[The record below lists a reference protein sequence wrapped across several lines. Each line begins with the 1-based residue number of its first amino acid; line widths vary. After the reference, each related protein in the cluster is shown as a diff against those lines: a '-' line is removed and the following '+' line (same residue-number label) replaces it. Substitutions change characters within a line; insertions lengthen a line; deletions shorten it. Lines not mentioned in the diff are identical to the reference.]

1 MSPNAAPAAGTVA
14 ATINAT
20 VATAPT
26 PESAARGHAQVL
38 ADYLELTK
46 PRITLLVLVTTLVG
60 FALGS
65 SGGALD
71 LWRLAHV
78 LFGTGLVA
86 AGASALNQILEREA
100 DARMH
105 RTRQRPLP
113 AGRLNPDAALVFA
126 VDAATLGVVWLTVAV
141 NRASALVAALTLA
154 SYALAYTPLKRR
166 TPWSTVVGAVPGALP
181 PVIGWVAA
189 SGELGVGAQVLF
201 AILFL
206 WQLPHFFAIGWLYR
220 DDYARGQFR
229 LLPVIDRDG
238 SLTARQI
245 TASTVLLI
253 LTSFIPALIGMNGR
267 IYLAGAALLGAAFLG
282 FGIAFA
288 RSPREGQARRLFQA
302 SLLYLP
308 AILTLML
315 LDRTPR

>member
-1 MSPNAAPAAGTVA
+1 MSPNAAPAGGTVA
-14 ATINAT
+14 AAINAT
-20 VATAPT
+20 VATAPAARV
-26 PESAARGHAQVL
+26 AARGHAQVL

-60 FALGS
+60 FALGTA
-65 SGGALD
+65 GGALD

-141 NRASALVAALTLA
+141 NRASALLAALTLA

-189 SGELGVGAQVLF
+189 SGELAVGAQVLF

-220 DDYARGQFR
+220 EDYARGQFR

-253 LTSFIPALIGMNGR
+253 LTSFIPAGVGMNGR

>member
-1 MSPNAAPAAGTVA
+1 MSPDLSPAAATMGPASVVAAAPAGIGV
-14 ATINAT
+14 
-20 VATAPT
+20 
-26 PESAARGHAQVL
+26 ARGRAQAL

-60 FALGS
+60 FVLGAPR
-65 SGGALD
+65 GTFD

-78 LFGTGLVA
+78 LIGTGLTA
-86 AGASALNQILEREA
+86 AGASALNQFLEREA

-105 RTRQRPLP
+105 RTRRRPLP
-113 AGRLNPDAALVFA
+113 AGLLSPDCALVFA
-126 VDAATLGVVWLTVAV
+126 IDAATLGVVWLTVAV

-181 PVIGWVAA
+181 PVIGWVGA
-189 SGELGVGAQVLF
+189 SGELAAGAQALF

-220 DDYARGQFR
+220 EDYGRGQFR
-229 LLPVIDRDG
+229 LLPVIDQG
-238 SLTARQI
+238 GALTARVI
-245 TASTVLLI
+245 LGSAGLLVLA
-253 LTSFIPALIGMNGR
+253 SFIPAFIGMTGSA
-267 IYLAGAALLGAAFLG
+267 YLAGAAILGLGFLG
-282 FGIAFA
+282 CGVAFA
-288 RSPREGQARRLFQA
+288 RSRHEGEARRLFKA

-308 AILTLML
+308 AILALML